1 MIKSPCI
8 KLYEIKNYNMMAI
21 NYGKNLTSKI
31 SHDELLPK
39 KTVYLVYI
47 CICGSNK
54 ITYFIALSRRIFD
67 YLIFS
72 QYLFLRKQ
80 QKWHLTSIAS
90 VTKQH
95 ISASAS
101 SFLFSSVQS
110 SSADLAS
117 SHSCEQNMWK
127 SSMIFIGRFLTL
139 MFSKSDSSRDIC

>member
-54 ITYFIALSRRIFD
+54 ITYFIALSRKICD
-67 YLIFS
+67 YLIFFS
-72 QYLFLRKQ
+72 ISIPTETTKMASYQHSIRHETAHLSFCVILFVLIRPIIQRRLGFEPFLRAEHVEVLHDFH
-80 QKWHLTSIAS
+80 WSILDVDVLQVGF
-90 VTKQH
+90 VT
-95 ISASAS
+95 
-101 SFLFSSVQS
+101 
-110 SSADLAS
+110 
-117 SHSCEQNMWK
+117 
-127 SSMIFIGRFLTL
+127 
-139 MFSKSDSSRDIC
+139 